1 MNDSQIYS
9 NGKIDLEKMLTLSEQ
24 IQAENEE
31 LKEQTSSLLSQIS
44 ILKEELRKSN
54 GREVKL
60 NEKIAMM
67 SESDKIE
74 LENKRLKERNEDLK
88 REKYQAEQE
97 AETRVR
103 NFKAQYEAKYQEVNE
118 QKERLDNRKKEL
130 DEKEADIE
138 KSVSDEVR
146 YIRNELEK
154 KYQFKHNSL
163 YAFFV
168 GTTLYSFLIT
178 IFQGF
183 KSKYFIS
190 DLKYA
195 LGTFKSW
202 IVFVYEFLLKQKP
215 VDSNVGHWMFFI
227 GIVIVTI
234 GVLSAVIGS
243 LGWFA
248 HKIYTEYTNNWLS
261 VAIALISLSGAVFFA
276 DELHNCDFNWFFT
289 VLAIQIFY
297 LFGGLMNA
305 SFNNDR

>member
-1 MNDSQIYS
+1 MY
-9 NGKIDLEKMLTLSEQ
+9 
-24 IQAENEE
+24 
-31 LKEQTSSLLSQIS
+31 
-44 ILKEELRKSN
+44 
-54 GREVKL
+54 
-60 NEKIAMM
+60 
-67 SESDKIE
+67 
-74 LENKRLKERNEDLK
+74 
-88 REKYQAEQE
+88 AEQE

-103 NFKAQYEAKYQEVNE
+103 NFKAQYEAKYREVNE
-118 QKERLDNRKKEL
+118 QKEILANREKEL
-130 DEKEADIE
+130 NEKEADIE
-138 KSVSDEVR
+138 KRVSNEVG
-146 YIRNELEK
+146 YIRNEMDK

-163 YAFFV
+163 YTFFV

-195 LGTFKSW
+195 LVTFKSW
-202 IVFVYEFLLKQKP
+202 IVFIYDFLLKQKP

-234 GVLSAVIGS
+234 GVLIAVIGS

-276 DELHNCDFNWFFT
+276 DELHNLGWNWFFI
-289 VLAIQIFY
+289 VLGIQIFY

-305 SFNNDR
+305 SNQNQ

>member
-9 NGKIDLEKMLTLSEQ
+9 NDNVDLEKILTLSEQ
-24 IQAENEE
+24 IQTENEE

-54 GREVKL
+54 VREVKL
-60 NEKIAMM
+60 NEKIAKM

-74 LENKRLKERNEDLK
+74 LENERLKEKNESLK
-88 REKYQAEQE
+88 REKKQAEQE

-103 NFKAQYEAKYQEVNE
+103 NFKAQYEAKYREVNE
-118 QKERLDNRKKEL
+118 QKERLANRKKEL

-138 KSVSDEVR
+138 KRVSNEVG
-146 YIRNELEK
+146 YIRNEMDK

-163 YAFFV
+163 YTFFV

-195 LGTFKSW
+195 LAIFKSW
-202 IVFVYEFLLKQKP
+202 IVFIYDFLLKQKP
-215 VDSNVGHWMFFI
+215 LDSNVGQWVVFI

-234 GVLSAVIGS
+234 GVLIAIIGS

-248 HKIYTEYTNNWLS
+248 HKLYTEYTNNWLN
-261 VAIALISLSGAVFFA
+261 VAIALISLSGAVCFA
-276 DELHNCDFNWFFT
+276 DELHSCDFNWVFGFL
-289 VLAIQIFY
+289 VIQILY
-297 LFGGLMNA
+297 LFLILLNA
-305 SFNNDR
+305 SDYNK